1 MRGLTRRGFGIA
13 AGATALL
20 GNGALLEQA
29 MAQTAAAEATRNLP
43 RTYSGTTLRITWGST
58 PSYQLMADFSSRFTE
73 ATGIRLDFQFLQ
85 QTDRYQKM
93 ILDASSNTNSFDI
106 YLTAYQ
112 WKEQIAPHAHNLMR
126 LDQEVRGVPPM
137 DWDDYPQRALEAYSR
152 VDGKAV
158 AIPLL
163 GDVSMLVWDKT
174 ALRDAGLD
182 PDSPPADWEGV
193 HRNGVAL
200 NKGGRYGFNMPAG
213 KSIQTACTWITLFHA
228 FGGQYL
234 DAAGRPTFGSDAALK
249 TFTFMSQRLGK
260 ISPPGNLTWD
270 FPEMI
275 NSLVSGQSAQG
286 YMWAG
291 GFSTLF
297 DPSKSKIA
305 GSLGWAPT
313 PQAVLLGGW
322 GIAVNAKSRSLDA
335 ARLFVGWL
343 TSKEISRQT
352 ALVSGTPCRI
362 SAFKDPEVVA
372 RYPVL
377 PAVLQGMEG
386 AVATYPPLR
395 DSEQVNI
402 LIYDE
407 ANAVCS
413 GTKTAEQAVVDLQ
426 EKVSTFMRRRGYLR

>member
-1 MRGLTRRGFGIA
+1 MRGITRRGLGLA

-20 GNGALLEQA
+20 GGRAMLDRA
-29 MAQTAAAEATRNLP
+29 MAQAAEAEATRNLP
-43 RTYSGTTLRITWGST
+43 RSYAGQTLRITWGST
-58 PSYQLMADFSSRFTE
+58 PSYQRMAEFCGRFTA

-112 WKEQIAPHAHNLMR
+112 WKEQLAPHAHDLTR

-137 DWDDYPQRALEAYSR
+137 EWDDYPQRALEAYSR
-152 VDGKAV
+152 VEGKAV
-158 AIPLL
+158 TVPLL
-163 GDVSMLVWDKT
+163 GDVSMLVWDKA
-174 ALRDAGLD
+174 ALRGAGLD
-182 PDSPPADWEGV
+182 PEAVPADWETV
-193 HRNGVAL
+193 HRNGMTL
-200 NKGGRYGFNMPAG
+200 NTGERYGFNMPAG

-228 FGGQYL
+228 FGGRYL
-234 DAAGRPTFGSDAALK
+234 DASGKPTFNSDASRQA
-249 TFTFMSQRLGK
+249 FSFMAERLGK

-297 DPSKSKIA
+297 DPTKSRIA

-343 TSKEISRQT
+343 TCKEISRQT

-362 SAFKDPEVVA
+362 SAFTDPEVVA

-377 PAVLQGMEG
+377 PAVLQGMQG
-386 AVATYPPLR
+386 SVATYPPLR

-413 GTKTAEQAVVDLQ
+413 GTKRPEQAVTDLQ
-426 EKVSTFMRRRGYLR
+426 DKVSTFMRRRGYLR